1 METGRYNF
9 GEKIRTVQ
17 SWKDPLESGAS
28 RHGRCWLS
36 TAILVALSAG
46 SQTAGFSLEMIM
58 NIWPF
63 GSQQYARWDHGHLV
77 KTPDL
82 AHPTAECR
90 HVIIA
95 SKGCGWS
102 MEGAN
107 TAHHF
112 TECAK

>member
-1 METGRYNF
+1 MG
-9 GEKIRTVQ
+9 G
-17 SWKDPLESGAS
+17 
-28 RHGRCWLS
+28 
-36 TAILVALSAG
+36 AG

-58 NIWPF
+58 NIWLF